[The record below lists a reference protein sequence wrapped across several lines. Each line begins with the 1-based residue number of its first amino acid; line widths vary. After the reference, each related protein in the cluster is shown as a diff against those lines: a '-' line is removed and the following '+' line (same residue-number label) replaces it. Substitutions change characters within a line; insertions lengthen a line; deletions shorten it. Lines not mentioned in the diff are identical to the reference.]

1 MIYKSYLVEQNLN
14 NILGKI
20 CLFYGEN
27 IGLKNEFKEK
37 LKRIKKEFTYLNFNQ
52 DEILKN
58 NSILFNEI
66 NNLSL
71 FEKEKIIF
79 IENSNDKILETIKI
93 VIDGDSR
100 PRIFLFA
107 EKLDKK
113 SKLRSLF
120 EKENRCG
127 IIACY
132 PDNEITIKKIINER
146 LKEFSNLTSYDINL
160 IKSNSSLD
168 RVKLNN
174 ELSKITTYFSN
185 KKIDTQ
191 ELEKILD
198 PTAND
203 NFADLAD
210 TALMGKKE
218 ETNELLSETIIDQD
232 KNIYYL
238 NLINSKLNKILD
250 IKKLSKDGNIE
261 TAINQIKPPI
271 FWKDKPKITQ
281 QVKKWHNDKIK
292 KILGE
297 TYDIELKMKT
307 GKSTNNNAF
316 IKKLIIDICVIANA

>member
-1 MIYKSYLVEQNLN
+1 MPVW
-14 NILGKI
+14 
-20 CLFYGEN
+20 
-27 IGLKNEFKEK
+27 LK
-37 LKRIKKEFTYLNFNQ
+37 
-52 DEILKN
+52 
-58 NSILFNEI
+58 
-66 NNLSL
+66 
-71 FEKEKIIF
+71 
-79 IENSNDKILETIKI
+79 
-93 VIDGDSR
+93 
-100 PRIFLFA
+100 
-107 EKLDKK
+107 
-113 SKLRSLF
+113 
-120 EKENRCG
+120 
-127 IIACY
+127 
-132 PDNEITIKKIINER
+132 
-146 LKEFSNLTSYDINL
+146 
-160 IKSNSSLD
+160 
-168 RVKLNN
+168 
-174 ELSKITTYFSN
+174 
-185 KKIDTQ
+185 

-261 TAINQIKPPI
+261 TAINQIKPLI